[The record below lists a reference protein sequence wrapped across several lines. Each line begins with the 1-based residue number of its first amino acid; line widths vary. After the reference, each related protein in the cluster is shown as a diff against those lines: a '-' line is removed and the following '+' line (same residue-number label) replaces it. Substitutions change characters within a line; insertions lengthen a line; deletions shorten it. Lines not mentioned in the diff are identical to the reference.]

1 VGTDHR
7 CPFAHRWRAIRYK
20 CPPGVYYQAWFRR
33 SAPTPTVLH
42 QATFDGYDCDSPGA
56 EPSKVVPYGVVR
68 IANRFFVAV
77 EQWHYEGGMQ
87 QLFELTRTSLTPS
100 YPVEP

>member
-1 VGTDHR
+1 M
-7 CPFAHRWRAIRYK
+7 
-20 CPPGVYYQAWFRR
+20 
-33 SAPTPTVLH
+33 
-42 QATFDGYDCDSPGA
+42 FDGYDCDSPGA

-77 EQWHYEGGMQ
+77 EHWDYEQGNR

-100 YPVEP
+100 YSVAP